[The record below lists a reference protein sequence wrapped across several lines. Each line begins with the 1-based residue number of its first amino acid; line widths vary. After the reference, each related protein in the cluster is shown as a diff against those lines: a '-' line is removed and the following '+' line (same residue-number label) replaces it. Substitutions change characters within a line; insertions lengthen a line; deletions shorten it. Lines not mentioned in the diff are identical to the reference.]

1 MYSTPDKMPVGLLVC
16 FAVREEAAFA
26 LPLPMFKGGRDAIIT
41 GMGRR
46 NASTRFSQTL
56 ERLSPERVI
65 TCGFAGALDP
75 KLKIGD
81 VMFDEDFDAGFGE
94 ALRELGA
101 MPGTFYCS
109 TRVAVSTTEKAE
121 LRRTTGADAVEME
134 SSVIRTLCREHRI
147 PSATLRVISD
157 TANEDLPL
165 DFNALMTADQKIS
178 IPKLAGALVKSPRS
192 VPRLLELQRNTRL
205 AAKCLADVLHGLLRA
220 IGRSGTGVR

>member
-1 MYSTPDKMPVGLLVC
+1 MNSTSEKLPVAILVC

-26 LPLPMFKGGRDAIIT
+26 LPLPEFKGGRDALLT

-46 NASTRFSQTL
+46 NASTRFAKRLKS
-56 ERLSPERVI
+56 LSPERVI

-75 KLKIGD
+75 KLNIGD
-81 VMFDEDFDAGFGE
+81 AVFEEDFDAGFGE
-94 ALRELGA
+94 VLRDLGA
-101 MPGTFYCS
+101 LPAKFYCS
-109 TRVAVSTTEKAE
+109 TRVAVSAAEKSE

-134 SSVIRTLCREHRI
+134 SSVIRTLCRERGI
-147 PSATLRVISD
+147 PSVTLRVISD
-157 TANEDLPL
+157 TAHEDLPL

-205 AAKCLADVLHGLLRA
+205 AARRLAAVLHGLLGNV
-220 IGRSGTGVR
+220 GRSGAGVR